1 MNKKRLLWQL
11 FPSYLLIT
19 LIALLIVTWYAS
31 SITRQYYI
39 QQKAADLQ
47 ERAHLIENQVVQ
59 GLLSS
64 DFDSIDSICKSLGN
78 RSETRITVILP
89 DGEVI
94 GDTEQ
99 DVSKMDNHLERPEIT
114 EALKGKIGVSIRFSS
129 TVHKDMMYVA
139 LPEYHPEY
147 DNGKLIGFL
156 RISVPLTFV
165 EDAVNSIRGKIGLA
179 SLFIALSAAL
189 ISLLVSWR
197 TSRPLEVM
205 KRGVEKF
212 AAGDLSFRLPLPYTE
227 EMSRLAEALNHMAG
241 QLNEKIRTIIQQRNE
256 QQAVFESMSEG
267 VIAVDK
273 EERLISINKA
283 AARLFDIETAQA
295 PGRTIQEVIRNTELQ
310 QLILTVLEGHESIE
324 NEITL
329 WSKGECF
336 LQVNGRVLKD
346 AQSETIGVLVV
357 INDITRLRQ
366 LENYRRDFVA
376 NVSHELRTPLTSIK
390 GYVETLLDGDLDDK
404 PTTMRFLS
412 IIARQ
417 AESLRAIVED
427 LLSLAKL
434 EQEEDKSPVILEEEL
449 LLKNLLNAA
458 IQVCL
463 PKATEKNIKINLNCR
478 EDVKA
483 KFNFQLLEEA
493 VVNLIDNAIK
503 YSDSE
508 KEINVIAGKIDSEI
522 TITVQDQGRGIKVEH
537 LPRIF
542 ERFYRVDKA
551 RSRKLGG
558 TGLGLAI
565 VKHIARAHHGS
576 VTVESEI
583 GKGSRFSI
591 HLPDSRYS
599 GD

>member
-11 FPSYLLIT
+11 FLSYILIT
-19 LIALLIVTWYAS
+19 LVALLIVTWYAS
-31 SITRQYYI
+31 MITRQYYI

-59 GLLSS
+59 GILSS
-64 DFDSIDSICKSLGN
+64 DFGSIDSICKSPGKS
-78 RSETRITVILP
+78 SETRITVILP
-89 DGEVI
+89 GGEVI
-94 GDTEQ
+94 WDTEK
-99 DVSKMDNHLERPEIT
+99 DVSRMDNHLERPEIT
-114 EALKGKIGVSIRFSS
+114 EALKGKVGVSIRFSS
-129 TVHKDMMYVA
+129 TVHKNMMYVA
-139 LPEYHPEY
+139 LPEY
-147 DNGKLIGFL
+147 DNSKLIGFL
-156 RISVPLTFV
+156 RISVPLTFIENV
-165 EDAVNSIRGKIGLA
+165 VNAIRVKIGLVGF
-179 SLFIALSAAL
+179 FIALLAAL
-189 ISLLVSWR
+189 ISLLVAWR
-197 TSRPLEVM
+197 ISRPLEVM

-227 EMSRLAEALNHMAG
+227 EMRRLAEALNHMAG
-241 QLNEKIRTIIQQRNE
+241 QLNEKIITIIQQRNE

-283 AARLFDIETAQA
+283 AARLFNIETTLA

-310 QLILTVLEGHESIE
+310 QLILTVLEDHESIE

-346 AQSETIGVLVV
+346 AQSEIIGVLVV
-357 INDITRLRQ
+357 MNDITRLRQ

-417 AESLRAIVED
+417 AESLRTIVED
-427 LLSLAKL
+427 LLSLARL
-434 EQEEDKSPVILEEEL
+434 EREEDKSPVILEEA

-463 PKATEKNIKINLNCR
+463 PKATEKNIKINLNCQ

-503 YSDSE
+503 YSDPE
-508 KEINVIAGKIDSEI
+508 KEIEKEIHVIAGKIDSEI
-522 TITVQDQGRGIKVEH
+522 TITVQDHGRGIKVEH

-565 VKHIARAHHGS
+565 VKHIAKAHHGS

-591 HLPDSRYS
+591 HLP
-599 GD
+599 G